1 MTTEDQLKT
10 YKEGFKD
17 GYDQGYKQGRSDAE
31 LLNPYVNT
39 YLEQGRTPP
48 SEPIGAAGSSYI
60 NKTPVSSNGASGV

>member
-1 MTTEDQLKT
+1 MTTEEQLKM

-48 SEPIGAAGSSYI
+48 TSIDAAGSFHI
-60 NKTPVSSNGASGV
+60 NKTPVCGNGAAGV

>member
-1 MTTEDQLKT
+1 MTTEDQLKA

-39 YLEQGRTPP
+39 YIEQGRTPP
-48 SEPIGAAGSSYI
+48 PASTGAVGSDYF
-60 NKTPVSSNGASGV
+60 NKTPVSSNGAAGV